1 MGQLFYFHFFR
12 HDTYEFPYLF
22 YRKKE
27 YENMI
32 EETSKT
38 THPKPSLFGL
48 ITSPVEQFKR
58 MKQRPVIWG
67 PSVIVLI
74 LFT

>member
-1 MGQLFYFHFFR
+1 
-12 HDTYEFPYLF
+12 
-22 YRKKE
+22 
-27 YENMI
+27 MI